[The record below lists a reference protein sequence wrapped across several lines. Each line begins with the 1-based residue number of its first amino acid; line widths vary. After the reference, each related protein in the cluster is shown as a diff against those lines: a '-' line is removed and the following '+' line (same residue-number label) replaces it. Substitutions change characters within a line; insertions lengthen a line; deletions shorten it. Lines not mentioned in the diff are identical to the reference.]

1 MSELIV
7 YSENGEQ
14 QAQTHAAPQIAQT
27 LQQVGIRFEQWQP
40 NAPVQAG
47 DTQEA
52 ILQAY
57 RSDVDKIVAECGF
70 VAVDVI
76 SINSSNPNKQALREK
91 FLSEHIHTEDEV
103 RFFVDG
109 EGMFWFNR
117 GEGDDVFCVTCHAGD
132 LLSVP
137 ANTRHWFDLGP
148 KNTVKAIRIF
158 IDQSGWV
165 PHYTESGVDAIYNG
179 TAPLAQA

>member
-1 MSELIV
+1 MSELMI
-7 YSENGEQ
+7 YSENGER
-14 QAQTHAAPQIAQT
+14 QAQTRDASQIAQA

-40 NAPVQAG
+40 SAPVQAG

-70 VAVDVI
+70 VTVDVI
-76 SINSSNPNKQALREK
+76 SISSSNPNKQALREK

-109 EGMFWFNR
+109 CGLFYLHI
-117 GEGDDVFCVTCHAGD
+117 GDKVYSVLCEKGD
-132 LLSVP
+132 FLSVP
-137 ANTRHWFDLGP
+137 ANTKHWFDLGGAP
-148 KNTVKAIRIF
+148 NLAAIRF
-158 IDQSGWV
+158 FNNEAGWV
-165 PHYTESGVDAIYNG
+165 
-179 TAPLAQA
+179 AQDTGSEIAKLFPKLDV

>member
-7 YSENGEQ
+7 YSENGDQ
-14 QAQTHAAPQIAQT
+14 QIQTRAAPQIAQT
-27 LQQVGIRFEQWQP
+27 LRQVGIRFEQWRP
-40 NAPVQAG
+40 SARVQAG

-70 VAVDVI
+70 VTVDVI

-109 EGMFWFNR
+109 CGLFYLHI
-117 GEGDDVFCVTCHAGD
+117 GDKVYSVLCEKGD
-132 LLSVP
+132 FLSVP
-137 ANTRHWFDLGP
+137 ANTKHWFDLGGEP
-148 KNTVKAIRIF
+148 NLAAIRF
-158 IDQSGWV
+158 FNNEAGWV
-165 PHYTESGVDAIYNG
+165 AQYTGSEIAKQFPKLDG
-179 TAPLAQA
+179 